1 MKKKGGKK
9 RQHVD
14 ALRVNGEFKQSGG
27 SCVLASY
34 AVAASYFTQLPFAAF
49 FEGYCEHFGL
59 ACDAEITA
67 EQRYAKHF
75 DTEWRR
81 RNVRGYELILEL
93 HKRSPAACF
102 CAARERMTGRF
113 YFHSDTR
120 HLEKKLRKRCAF
132 LNVTYE
138 PGGSGEES
146 AVRGIALT
154 WRVSKEYHSITCFS
168 DGRYL
173 FGRDTNRRHCYL
185 LEGESLASI
194 GRLRDSV
201 LYEKRRK

>member
-1 MKKKGGKK
+1 MKKKKGDKK

-34 AVAASYFTQLPFAAF
+34 AVAASYFTGLPFAAF

-59 ACDAEITA
+59 SSNAGTTSA
-67 EQRYAKHF
+67 EQRYARHF

-138 PGGSGEES
+138 PGGPGETRRERS
-146 AVRGIALT
+146 VENWANFAFF
-154 WRVSKEYHSITCFS
+154 KSITP
-168 DGRYL
+168 
-173 FGRDTNRRHCYL
+173 
-185 LEGESLASI
+185 SLVSAMGGICLVATLIASTVI
-194 GRLRDSV
+194 CSRGTASPR
-201 LYEKRRK
+201 